1 MSQSMSKASQSKASQ
16 SKKPQRLTGWIGLA
30 IAIAAPIALL
40 ATASAP
46 ASAQSPPPPPQFGL
60 AAISYRIIVDSADSG
75 VLARVKQVDRAAFFQ
90 SFADNRSRIQAGAF
104 SSEAGARDRLNA
116 LARIGIPATA
126 YNNQGQPVA
135 STGANPPSNP
145 GSGTPTVPFDAPRS
159 AKKMPKGYYAIVPIN
174 RDQVGITFEAL
185 RKLNIAE
192 EFINVGEELHGWHV
206 AVGVYNTR
214 QAAET
219 MSQYLRRNGGFDART
234 YYVP

>member
-1 MSQSMSKASQSKASQ
+1 MSQLMSKASEPKKSQ
-16 SKKPQRLTGWIGLA
+16 RRTGWIGLA

-40 ATASAP
+40 ASAPVSAP

-126 YNNQGQPVA
+126 YNNQGQVVA
-135 STGANPPSNP
+135 STGGNPPVNT
-145 GSGTPTVPFDAPRS
+145 GSGTQTVPFDAPRS

-192 EFINVGEELHGWHV
+192 EFINVGEALHGWHV
-206 AVGVYNTR
+206 AVGVYDNR

-219 MSQYLRRNGGFDART
+219 MSQFLRRNGGFDSRT

>member
-1 MSQSMSKASQSKASQ
+1 MLKSMSQSMSKASQ

-40 ATASAP
+40 ASAP

-126 YNNQGQPVA
+126 YNNQGQVVA
-135 STGANPPSNP
+135 STGGTPTANP
-145 GSGTPTVPFDAPRS
+145 GGGTSTVPFDVPRS
-159 AKKMPKGYYAIVPIN
+159 AKKMPKGYYAIVPID

-206 AVGVYNTR
+206 AVGVYSNR

-219 MSQYLRRNGGFDART
+219 MSQFLRRSGGFDSRT